1 MSTSIISGD
10 DLRYFVQ
17 QSPAQLT
24 TIMGQM
30 TTLIQDI
37 TDTQN
42 DTNERV
48 ESMEKQG
55 WFKRMWATVS
65 GKNKATKAEIQ
76 RNQDKVVS
84 YVSQAVA
91 QCYQMNCIDQQ
102 AICSLGNRMNQVY
115 SQVNEFYSEQL
126 QMKAQ
131 IAEIQL
137 IQQQTLQALG
147 GFVTQLN
154 EKIESV
160 DSFHMLI
167 TEIQQGRYSDSSK
180 LYSLC
185 NILAQLDK
193 RTLDDSRKIGILKD
207 ALLQSK
213 IIDDAEMSISE
224 YLMHILSLPEDK
236 IGVMY
241 LELCN
246 FRNSFP
252 ANLFADMIENYHF
265 LSKMEKMSKKK
276 ETIVQKLLDKYELDE
291 SAEFS
296 IDDIS
301 ESFFENKQASL
312 VNAAAIQID
321 MNDNM
326 NSRLFSDDLSEMSY
340 DNLTPEMLSK
350 ISEEIEE
357 GIIEIGFGDGKRREL
372 FEYLKNLADKG
383 NPTAQNKISRFYLYG
398 DICCDVDEVKAFKYL
413 KASADKGLADATDS
427 LADIFEEWYNYDMD
441 ALEEVFPHL
450 EIEDYSEEALRLYR
464 LAYQQALEQNDDFLI
479 KHIPS
484 QIGEHYKNDGDY
496 EKALSYYMKAD
507 LSDPAVQTEIGE
519 CYLFGRNDE
528 DEAVKWL
535 EKAMLQEYPQ
545 AYYGLGMI
553 AQKNDDEYKAFAC
566 FEKATERGFIAA
578 QYELGLCYRL
588 GKGVAKNC
596 CKAFDL
602 FKELAEDYNEE
613 GAQNQLG
620 IMFDNGEH
628 VQQDYH
634 KAVKWYKKAADQG
647 LDGAKYNL
655 ALCYYYGTGVAEDKD
670 YARDLLEEIAE
681 EGYESAQEFLDE
693 NF

>member
-115 SQVNEFYSEQL
+115 SQVNEFYSELL

-296 IDDIS
+296 IDDIL
-301 ESFFENKQASL
+301 ESFLENKQESFIRVD
-312 VNAAAIQID
+312 VNSIENNAFAQ
-321 MNDNM
+321 
-326 NSRLFSDDLSEMSY
+326 S
-340 DNLTPEMLSK
+340 
-350 ISEEIEE
+350 EIESLSVRE
-357 GIIEIGFGDGKRREL
+357 DKLGRRSTTQAVKNDYDYLSSFIGDVSIDSYVSAWSRPTFYDFVNSYNDIIGIIQYNIAMFVYYNAVYDILDNNEMGRNPIRHLAIAIVIASVNLDYAEIIGLDTEKLTEIYLHNNGSLLLLANYFEQGLPFCKSNFDMARKYYKEAYAHDKFYSDEWEYDRYVAHHLLGK
-372 FEYLKNLADKG
+372 
-383 NPTAQNKISRFYLYG
+383 
-398 DICCDVDEVKAFKYL
+398 DV
-413 KASADKGLADATDS
+413 
-427 LADIFEEWYNYDMD
+427 
-441 ALEEVFPHL
+441 
-450 EIEDYSEEALRLYR
+450 EDY
-464 LAYQQALEQNDDFLI
+464 I
-479 KHIPS
+479 
-484 QIGEHYKNDGDY
+484 
-496 EKALSYYMKAD
+496 
-507 LSDPAVQTEIGE
+507 
-519 CYLFGRNDE
+519 
-528 DEAVKWL
+528 
-535 EKAMLQEYPQ
+535 
-545 AYYGLGMI
+545 
-553 AQKNDDEYKAFAC
+553 
-566 FEKATERGFIAA
+566 RGF
-578 QYELGLCYRL
+578 
-588 GKGVAKNC
+588 
-596 CKAFDL
+596 
-602 FKELAEDYNEE
+602 
-613 GAQNQLG
+613 
-620 IMFDNGEH
+620 
-628 VQQDYH
+628 
-634 KAVKWYKKAADQG
+634 
-647 LDGAKYNL
+647 
-655 ALCYYYGTGVAEDKD
+655 
-670 YARDLLEEIAE
+670 
-681 EGYESAQEFLDE
+681 
-693 NF
+693 